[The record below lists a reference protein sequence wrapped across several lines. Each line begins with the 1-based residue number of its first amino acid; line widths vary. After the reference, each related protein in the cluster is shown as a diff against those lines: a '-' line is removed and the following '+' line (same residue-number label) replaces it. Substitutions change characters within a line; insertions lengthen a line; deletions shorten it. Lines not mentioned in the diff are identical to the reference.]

1 MTDCPGQGRFDK
13 FTKVPQIMRG
23 LILGLLTLVLLIV
36 IGGGLYLL
44 FANPTPTVKTVE
56 TAIPNDRFPN

>member
-1 MTDCPGQGRFDK
+1 
-13 FTKVPQIMRG
+13 MRG
-23 LILGLLTLVLLIV
+23 LLMGLLALVLLIV

-44 FANPTPTVKTVE
+44 LANPTPTVKTVE